1 MPDMATLCLNSIVS
15 EGFEVVGV
23 IPPPNFNPTAK
34 NFITFAKNL
43 NLEVFEYD
51 KNPNDKDMIERIAQ
65 KNAHIGVIC
74 SFNHKLNKDFLST
87 TKMGYIN
94 CHPSFLPMYRG
105 ANPYFHIIKNG
116 EKTSGVTLHFADE
129 NFDTGEI
136 IAQKSFLLNEK
147 ETIGTLFN
155 RTNFMI
161 NDMLLNVLNIYND
174 TGKINSKPQ
183 PEGEYK
189 KAPKVQND
197 IKIDLNQGVVMA
209 ERLIRAANP
218 FYNTFLNFRGAPVRI
233 LFADYKIQEHNIEQ
247 GIITKIQGAM
257 LEISAKDGFIY
268 PKCLQCGSWG
278 IFDTENFIKAFR
290 PNIGE
295 LFN

>member
-1 MPDMATLCLNSIVS
+1 MADMATLCLDSIVKNS
-15 EGFEVVGV
+15 FEVAAV

-34 NFITFAKNL
+34 NFISFAKSS
-43 NLEVFEYD
+43 NLEVFDYD
-51 KNPNDKDMIERIAQ
+51 KSPNTQDMIEKIAA
-65 KNAHIGVIC
+65 KNADIGIIC
-74 SFNHKLNKDFLST
+74 SFNYKLSKDFLNT

-94 CHPSFLPMYRG
+94 CHPSLLPMYRG
-105 ANPYFHIIKNG
+105 ANPYFHIINNG

-136 IAQKSFLLNEK
+136 ITQKGFLVSEK

-161 NDMLLNVLNIYND
+161 SDMLLNVLNIYND

-183 PEGEYK
+183 PEGEYVR
-189 KAPKVQND
+189 APKIQND
-197 IKIDLNQGVVMA
+197 IKIDLNNGVVAA

-218 FYNTFLNFRGAPVRI
+218 FYNAFLNFRGAPVRI
-233 LFADYKIQEHNIEQ
+233 LYSDYKLQNHNIEQ
-247 GIITKIQGAM
+247 GIATKAQRDC

-278 IFDTENFIKAFR
+278 IFDIENFIKVFR
-290 PNIGE
+290 VSTGE
-295 LFN
+295 TFN